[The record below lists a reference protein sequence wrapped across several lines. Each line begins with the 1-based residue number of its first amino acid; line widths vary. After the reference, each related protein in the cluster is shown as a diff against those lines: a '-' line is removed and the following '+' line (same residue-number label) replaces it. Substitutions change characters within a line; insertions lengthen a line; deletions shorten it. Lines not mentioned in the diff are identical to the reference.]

1 MKMTILNILPTV
13 RRLILT
19 GALVLVPTFASAACL
34 SNAQAQ
40 QAVAS
45 GKALPLGA
53 VRARVNGEI
62 LAAKL
67 CESGGRYY
75 YQLTVRSGGKVSKVQ
90 VNAR

>member
-1 MKMTILNILPTV
+1 MTILNKLPTC
-13 RRLILT
+13 RGLILAA
-19 GALVLVPTFASAACL
+19 ALVLVPAIAEAACL

-75 YQLTVRSGGKVSKVQ
+75 YQLTVRSGGKVSKMQ
-90 VNAR
+90 VNAQ

>member
-1 MKMTILNILPTV
+1 MKMTIVNILPIC
-13 RRLILT
+13 RRLRLA
-19 GALVLVPTFASAACL
+19 GALAFVPSFAGAACL

-53 VRARVNGEI
+53 VRTRVNGEI